1 MTKKKAALFFD
12 YPLTDGDVFGQ
23 GRRERIAELTDLYP
37 HIVNARNFAEHAPRL
52 RDVEV
57 IFATWGMP
65 RFGEAEFA
73 ALPNLKAVFY
83 AAGNVKA
90 FAQPLVDRDIVLVS
104 AWAINAI
111 PPAEMCFAQILLTL
125 RGYFRAV
132 RQYREIRTHAAKS
145 FWRPGAAA
153 ETIGLIGLGHIGSRL
168 ATMLRTLPVKV
179 IAHDPFLTEA
189 RAAEL
194 GVESVSLAQIFKRA
208 WIVSNHIPDLE
219 GTRGTLN
226 AALFHSMR
234 DGATFINT
242 GRGAQVVEADLIAAM
257 QARPDLTA
265 LLDVTWP
272 EPPAAESPL
281 WTLPN
286 VVISPHIG
294 GTIGHEVTRLSD
306 CAIAEFEAWQAGRPL
321 RYQVT
326 REILKTMG

>member
-1 MTKKKAALFFD
+1 MTKKKAALFYD
-12 YPLTDGDVFGQ
+12 YPLSDGAVFGD
-23 GRRERIAELTDLYP
+23 GRREKIAASTDLYP
-37 HIVNARNFAEHAPRL
+37 HVVNAKNFAAHAPKL

-57 IFATWGMP
+57 ILATWGMP
-65 RFGEAEFA
+65 RFGEAEFT
-73 ALPNLKAVFY
+73 ALPKLKAVFY

-132 RQYREIRTHAAKS
+132 RQYREMKTHAAKS

-168 ATMLRTLPVKV
+168 ATMLRDLPVNV
-179 IAHDPFLTEA
+179 IAHDPFLTPT

-194 GVESVSLAQIFKRA
+194 GVESVSLADLFKRSY
-208 WIVSNHIPDLE
+208 IVSNHIPDLE
-219 GTRGTLN
+219 STRGTLN
-226 AALFHSMR
+226 AALFNSMR

-242 GRGAQVVEADLIAAM
+242 GRGAQVVEADLIATM
-257 QARPDLTA
+257 QTRPDLTA

-272 EPPAAESPL
+272 EPPVAESPL

-294 GTIGHEVTRLSD
+294 GTIGNEVTRLSD
-306 CAIAEFEAWQAGRPL
+306 CALEEFTAWQAGKPL

>member
-37 HIVNARNFAEHAPRL
+37 HIVNARNFAEYAPKL

-65 RFGEAEFA
+65 RLGETEFA
-73 ALPNLKAVFY
+73 ALPKLKAVFY

-125 RGYFRAV
+125 RGYFRSV
-132 RQYREIRTHAAKS
+132 RQYREMKTHAAKS
-145 FWRPGAAA
+145 FWRPGAAE

-179 IAHDPFLTEA
+179 IAHDPFLTPT
-189 RAAEL
+189 RAADF
-194 GVESVSLAQIFKRA
+194 GVESVTLAALFARS

-219 GTRGTLN
+219 GTRDTLN
-226 AALFHSMR
+226 AALFQSMR

-242 GRGAQVVEADLIAAM
+242 GRGAQVVEADLIATL

-286 VVISPHIG
+286 VVVSPHIG

-306 CAIAEFEAWQAGRPL
+306 CAIEEFQAWQAGKPL